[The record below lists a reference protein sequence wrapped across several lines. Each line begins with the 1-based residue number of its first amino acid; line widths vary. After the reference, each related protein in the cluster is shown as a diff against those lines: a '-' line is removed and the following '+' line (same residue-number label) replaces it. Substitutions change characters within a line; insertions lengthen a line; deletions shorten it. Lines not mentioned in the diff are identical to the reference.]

1 MNKKYIGVFALGAGV
16 GVGGTLLFN
25 KYAMPIIRKKKEEK
39 LVKFEGG
46 NIEMAEGSQGI
57 YHPGSLN
64 TETLDEI
71 KKMAADYAA
80 GNKTE
85 LPEPAETGETVDA
98 HPCEMTPE
106 FKHVLI
112 CNNDNYDYDVIE
124 EVDVDEWLSEHPGV
138 ESVDLM
144 FDSDNNRFIMM
155 HNPDPIESI
164 YDFGSRQQ
172 EIIELLLTSP
182 TGKISV
188 FISEIDMVFEV
199 YGPDALDEYYE
210 EIDDPDED
218 DE

>member
-1 MNKKYIGVFALGAGV
+1 MNKKCFGAFVLGAGV
-16 GVGGTLLFN
+16 GVGGTILFN
-25 KYAMPIIRKKKEEK
+25 KYAMPIIKKKREEK

-46 NIEMAEGSQGI
+46 NIEMAEESETT
-57 YHPGSLN
+57 SN
-64 TETLDEI
+64 TLDEI

-80 GNKTE
+80 GNKAVE
-85 LPEPAETGETVDA
+85 SEPAEVEETVEA
-98 HPCEMTPE
+98 HPCENAQE

-112 CNNDNYDYDVIE
+112 CDNSDYDYDIIE
-124 EVDVDEWLSEHPGV
+124 EVEVDEWLSEHPGV

-144 FDSDNNRFIMM
+144 FDSDKNHFIMM

-172 EIIELLLTSP
+172 EIIDVLLTSP
-182 TGKISV
+182 SGKISV

-199 YGPDALDEYYE
+199 YGPDSLADAYYE
-210 EIDDPDED
+210 EDPIED